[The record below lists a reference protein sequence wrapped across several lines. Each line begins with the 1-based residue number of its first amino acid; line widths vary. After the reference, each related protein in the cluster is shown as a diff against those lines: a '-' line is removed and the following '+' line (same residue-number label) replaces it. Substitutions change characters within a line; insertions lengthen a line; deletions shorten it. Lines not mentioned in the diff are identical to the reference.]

1 MAATRSLSR
10 FLSHVIPAAVMLVM
24 VLALTVA
31 HGGGVVS
38 GSTDA
43 HVALPVSAHAVTH
56 RQPVA
61 LMVPDRVDAPS
72 STVVAVNDSGTDH
85 DAVASCMLAVAA
97 LVGHALTAW
106 KLHRVEIRVATG
118 NARSRAIPERLGFLR
133 EGTLREAERHGE
145 RFLDLDVFALLEPDW
160 RGAP

>member
-97 LVGHALTAW
+97 LVGLAALT
-106 KLHRVEIRVATG
+106 RF
-118 NARSRAIPERLGFLR
+118 ARRTANYPSSPSWRRARGPIPRLIQRAGVGRPPRFGLCVLR
-133 EGTLREAERHGE
+133 T
-145 RFLDLDVFALLEPDW
+145 
-160 RGAP
+160 